1 MMKRGRK
8 IGDELIKNSEF
19 IKLTETQPWLSE
31 LRRVALMNTV
41 FYSKETYERRHTR
54 FIRIFGNDD
63 FVNLLQYIHT
73 EKVCVATKR
82 QMMSI
87 VYHMRYVLGR
97 PISMCLAVDIDR
109 QLDGL
114 ESVEAKRPPRGAI
127 DRLLFGDII
136 KYINDN
142 PHHEHLKEGLEVQF
156 GLCCRGP
163 SVLPVIEATNL
174 DLKGA
179 VAHVPRKGT
188 SQLKRKEGE
197 LVPVPIGT
205 KEAYDILVRRV
216 RRTPFGPLFP
226 EWKAKE
232 VNELIKK
239 VAAAFGWDTNYQ
251 WSSHSIRHGAAM
263 QYTEEFLE
271 KMRRAG
277 GWKANSS
284 AYRYMRL
291 RLQRRAD
298 GTDDVAFDE
307 VPEVEQDDRVY
318 NDFVADDGF
327 LGLYELNPAYLGG
340 EDDDAPIVLAL
351 EGVRPPARMQLEPIE
366 APLQPGEEVAGRGQ
380 PTAEVAEDVTA

>member
-1 MMKRGRK
+1 MKRGRK

-19 IKLTETQPWLSE
+19 VMLTETQPWLSE

-41 FYSKETYERRHTR
+41 FYSKETYERRHAR
-54 FIRIFGNDD
+54 FVRIFGNDD

-87 VYHMRYVLGR
+87 IYHMRYVLGR

-136 KYINDN
+136 KYIDDN
-142 PHHEHLKEGLEVQF
+142 PHHEYLKEGLEVQF

-205 KEAYDILVRRV
+205 KEAYDILVRRA

-232 VNELIKK
+232 VNDLIKK
-239 VAAAFGWDTNYQ
+239 VAVAFGWDVNYQ

-298 GTDDVAFDE
+298 GTDDVEFE
-307 VPEVEQDDRVY
+307 SVPEVEQDDRVY
-318 NDFVADDGF
+318 NEFVSDDGF

-351 EGVRPPARMQLEPIE
+351 EGVRPPVRMQLEPIE
-366 APLQPGEEVAGRGQ
+366 APLRPGEEVAGRGQ
-380 PTAEVAEDVTA
+380 PTAEAAEDVSV